1 MARRSRL
8 RSRPS
13 RRKSRWW
20 RTWRGRFRLLIA
32 AVAAIPLLY
41 LLAALAGSL
50 IPVNAGWSEP
60 AEGTTI
66 YLADNGVHADI
77 IMPVSAEGLDW
88 APYFPMGHFAAPPA
102 APRFIAFGAGE
113 RHVYLDTPRWRD
125 IRLSTIWYALTG
137 GSRVIHVEYIDDPGF
152 AVRQIRLRPAEY
164 RRLWAGI
171 RAEFD
176 RDPNGRPQRINHP
189 GYGPND
195 AFYGGIGKAS
205 ALRTCNS
212 WSAGELRLAGVRT
225 SLWPP
230 FVQGL
235 VWRYRKADVN
245 R

>member
-1 MARRSRL
+1 MAR
-8 RSRPS
+8 
-13 RRKSRWW
+13 RRKSR
-20 RTWRGRFRLLIA
+20 RSRGRIGLLIGA
-32 AVAAIPLLY
+32 IAAIPLLY

-50 IPVNAGWSEP
+50 IPVNPGWREP
-60 AEGTTI
+60 AAGTTI
-66 YLADNGVHADI
+66 YLADNGVHADLI
-77 IMPVSAEGLDW
+77 LPVRAEGLDW
-88 APYFPMGHFAAPPA
+88 APYFPRSDFAAPPA
-102 APRFIAFGAGE
+102 SPRFIAFGAGE
-113 RHVYLDTPRWRD
+113 KHVYLDTPRWRD

-137 GSRVIHVEYIDDPGF
+137 GSRVIHVEYLDHPGP

-171 RAEFD
+171 RAQFEL
-176 RDPNGRPQRINHP
+176 DPSGRPQRIDHQ

-195 AFYGGIGKAS
+195 AFYHGTGKAS

-235 VWRYRKADVN
+235 VWRYRTADVK